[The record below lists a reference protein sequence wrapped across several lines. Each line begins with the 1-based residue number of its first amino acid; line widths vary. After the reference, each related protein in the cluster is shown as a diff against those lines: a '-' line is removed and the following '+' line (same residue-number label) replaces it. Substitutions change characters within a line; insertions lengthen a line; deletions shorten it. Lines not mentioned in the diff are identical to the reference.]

1 MLKYIYV
8 LCFSLIPQLLLCQS
22 NCINDSVII
31 ETNNV
36 NWVLNSNSYGA
47 TIGNGAQILTYQYNS
62 LSNFPNAK
70 WISYTN
76 SWTVFG
82 LMNNPDDS
90 ATFRYTFNVCQNDSI
105 GLMLEF
111 RRDNYC
117 VIRLDGQLIY
127 ADIPSYNPSNYNNSS
142 FLNQFVFLNSGI
154 HKLDFIVYNMYPYTG
169 NNGTGGILG
178 GLITSNSN
186 SLISNNPACANVSC
200 CSNPPVIQIT
210 GDTTICLGQS
220 TSLTASAGSA
230 NITWSGGINNGTAF
244 APTGTTSYVVTA
256 TDVNGCTNTSA
267 VTVSVLPQPN
277 ISITAAPAVVCNG
290 SATTLTAVSTGNIT
304 WSPGIQNSIPFI
316 PTATQAYTVTATD
329 VNGCLAQAT
338 TVITVKPIPLIQAIA
353 TPSMVCAGQQITL
366 NGLGGISYIWNNG
379 ILNNTPI
386 VPTGTS
392 TYTVTGTDANGCTNN
407 SFVTVIV
414 LNNPPISIQPVDT
427 NICVGETIVLYALS
441 GINTISWDLGVH
453 NQVPFTPTSSG
464 IYTAMATDVN
474 GCTSTQTVHINVH
487 PQPNIQVLANPGT
500 VICEGN
506 LITLTAIGG
515 LQYQW
520 SGGIQNGIPFLPNQ
534 SSTYAVVAS
543 DINGCTNQSTVS
555 IQIDTMPNIQ
565 VSASNRINCEQL
577 SAVLTASGGQQYT
590 WQPIAGLSASQGA
603 QVIASPTSTNTYTV
617 TVQSGACQDTASISV
632 QVDDITFATISIANV
647 FTPNDDGVND
657 IVHVLSNTPL
667 FNFMWTIYN
676 RWGQKVFETDQI
688 NEGWNGIYNG
698 QPALAD
704 TYYYVVQYQTA
715 CKKTIKKGDL
725 ILIR

>member
-1 MLKYIYV
+1 MRVKILTSVFILFFY
-8 LCFSLIPQLLLCQS
+8 SQLLGQCLISQL
-22 NCINDSVII
+22 NFQ
-31 ETNNV
+31 TNNTD
-36 NWVLNSNSYGA
+36 WILLNNNISYP
-47 TIGNGAQILTYQYNS
+47 NGTYANIINPINIAGVYWWDS
-62 LSNFPNAK
+62 TASGD
-70 WISYTN
+70 WISCLGTGIHPTN
-76 SWTVFG
+76 GIGPNQS
-82 LMNNPDDS
+82 M
-90 ATFRYTFNVCQNDSI
+90 TFRYEFTVCGYDTIDINMQV
-105 GLMLEF
+105 F
-111 RRDNYC
+111 RDNFCNLY
-117 VIRLDGQLIY
+117 VD
-127 ADIPSYNPSNYNNSS
+127 NNLVFSDPQITPTNQIN
-142 FLNQFVFLNSGI
+142 LNVGTFHNFYIVNFTNVPTIHSIDFEIIDFNILYSLNGWGG
-154 HKLDFIVYNMYPYTG
+154 KL
-169 NNGTGGILG
+169 NGL
-178 GLITSNSN
+178 LKSRSNSN

-267 VTVSVLPQPN
+267 VTVNVLPQPN
-277 ISITAAPAVVCNG
+277 I
-290 SATTLTAVSTGNIT
+290 
-304 WSPGIQNSIPFI
+304 
-316 PTATQAYTVTATD
+316 
-329 VNGCLAQAT
+329 
-338 TVITVKPIPLIQAIA
+338 
-353 TPSMVCAGQQITL
+353 QI
-366 NGLGGISYIWNNG
+366 
-379 ILNNTPI
+379 
-386 VPTGTS
+386 
-392 TYTVTGTDANGCTNN
+392 
-407 SFVTVIV
+407 
-414 LNNPPISIQPVDT
+414 
-427 NICVGETIVLYALS
+427 
-441 GINTISWDLGVH
+441 
-453 NQVPFTPTSSG
+453 
-464 IYTAMATDVN
+464 
-474 GCTSTQTVHINVH
+474 
-487 PQPNIQVLANPGT
+487 LANPGT

-534 SSTYAVVAS
+534 SSIYAVVAS

-555 IQIDTMPNIQ
+555 IQIDTMSNIQ